1 MENLPN
7 LSSLLRCTTDY
18 FVSFSKPQDE
28 SQGWMGYFGQALKTS
43 ANYLPTQVTEMFN
56 QGRAFA
62 VSKLPSQG
70 LKNVCAIAT

>member
-1 MENLPN
+1 MIIV
-7 LSSLLRCTTDY
+7 
-18 FVSFSKPQDE
+18 FVLYNCRVFFFSKPQED